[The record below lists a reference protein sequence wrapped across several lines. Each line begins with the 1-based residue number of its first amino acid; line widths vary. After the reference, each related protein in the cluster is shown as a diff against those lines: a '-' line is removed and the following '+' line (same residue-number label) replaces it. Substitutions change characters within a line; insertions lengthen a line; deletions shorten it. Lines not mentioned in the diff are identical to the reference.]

1 LLTRNQVREKVIPD
15 RSHHGRDKNKKPKRK
30 MKTQKP
36 TRYKL
41 RQQDIDPDPDGYILN
56 LPAGYQF
63 RYDPGCHVRGFDT
76 MKELRDEARTAVIPC
91 SCKNCLA

>member
-1 LLTRNQVREKVIPD
+1 
-15 RSHHGRDKNKKPKRK
+15 
-30 MKTQKP
+30 MKASKS

-63 RYDPGCHVRGFDT
+63 EFDRGSHTRGFDT
-76 MKELRDEARTAVIPC
+76 IQELRKEASTAVIAC
-91 SCKNCLA
+91 SCKDCLASLDILNH

>member
-1 LLTRNQVREKVIPD
+1 
-15 RSHHGRDKNKKPKRK
+15 

-63 RYDPGCHVRGFDT
+63 KYDPGCHVRGFDT
-76 MKELRDEARTAVIPC
+76 MKELRDEARTGVIAC
-91 SCKNCLA
+91 SCKDCLA

>member
-1 LLTRNQVREKVIPD
+1 
-15 RSHHGRDKNKKPKRK
+15 
-30 MKTQKP
+30 MKAQKP
-36 TRYKL
+36 ARYKL

-76 MKELRDEARTAVIPC
+76 MKELRDEARTAVITC